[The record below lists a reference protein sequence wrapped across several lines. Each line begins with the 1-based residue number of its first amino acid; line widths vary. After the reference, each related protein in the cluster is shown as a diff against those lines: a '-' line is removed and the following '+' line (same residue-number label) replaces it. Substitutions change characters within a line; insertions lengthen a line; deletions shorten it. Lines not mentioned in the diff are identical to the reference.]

1 MIIQTAMATMDYL
14 AGTLNVD
21 VQDAALA
28 LRRDISH
35 CPDGGAIDVVVHMR
49 KLQKLAVVDLRLH
62 GFLVREPVVDAVLQ
76 LSQCWPSVG
85 SMQLRV
91 TAACLPHTIFCCWNH
106 CWNTNRQHIQ
116 MTSAG
121 IAGRHGRLKQACSVL
136 HAAVAT
142 TACRLHSIFAQQ
154 GNCDSQ
160 IV

>member
-91 TAACLPHTIFCCWNH
+91 TAA
-106 CWNTNRQHIQ
+106 Q
-116 MTSAG
+116 
-121 IAGRHGRLKQACSVL
+121 
-136 HAAVAT
+136 
-142 TACRLHSIFAQQ
+142 
-154 GNCDSQ
+154 DSMNA
-160 IV
+160 

>member
-1 MIIQTAMATMDYL
+1 MIIAKMITQTAMATMDYL

-35 CPDGGAIDVVVHMR
+35 CPDGGAIYVVVHVR
-49 KLQKLAVVDLRLH
+49 ELQELAVVDLRLH

-91 TAACLPHTIFCCWNH
+91 TAACHTLYFV
-106 CWNTNRQHIQ
+106 
-116 MTSAG
+116 AG
-121 IAGRHGRLKQACSVL
+121 TFAGTQID
-136 HAAVAT
+136 
-142 TACRLHSIFAQQ
+142 SIYR
-154 GNCDSQ
+154 
-160 IV
+160 